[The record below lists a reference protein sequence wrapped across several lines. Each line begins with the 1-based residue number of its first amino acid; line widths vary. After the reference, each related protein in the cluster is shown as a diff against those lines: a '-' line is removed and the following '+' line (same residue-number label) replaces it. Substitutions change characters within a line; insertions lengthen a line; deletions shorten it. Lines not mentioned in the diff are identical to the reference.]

1 MTSPVELLAELRAR
15 DIRLWEEAGR
25 LRFSAPPGALDA
37 ELRGRVSARR
47 DELIALLKGV
57 RGGRAAERPPVT
69 PLDRAAGPPPLSYG
83 QQRMWVM
90 AEMLPDSGAAAY
102 VLSGRI
108 TLEGRLDAP
117 AVAALRR
124 ALTELVR
131 RHEALRTVVRVGE
144 GQPYAEVLADVEVP
158 LPERHLAAGESVAEL
173 AAAEARLPFDLGA
186 APLLRAVLVHDGPD
200 RAHLLLS
207 VHHISA
213 DAWSLGILYRELF
226 ALYGGYAQGVE
237 PVGLPELT
245 VGYTDYAGW
254 QRTHLTPEALAD
266 DVAYWR
272 ERLDGLPA
280 LLDLPA
286 DRPRP
291 AVQSYR
297 GAAEPYHLPAELLDG
312 VRKLAATHGC
322 TPYMVLLAA
331 WSLVLSRLSGATDLA
346 VGTPVANR
354 LRPEVEPLIG
364 FFVNTLVLRV
374 DTDGDPAFAELLDR
388 VRATSLAAFD
398 HQDLPFEQLVEVVR
412 PERTLSYSPLFQHMF
427 ILQNATADTFELPGF
442 RCRLEET
449 HTGTAKFD
457 TTLIAEEGP
466 DGLRGTLE
474 YATDLYDA
482 ATIRRYLDHW
492 RTVLEGALAAP
503 DTPVS
508 RLELLGGEERRRMVA
523 DWNDTA
529 LDVPAA
535 TVHELVERQAA
546 ATPDRPAVV
555 QGDGGLS
562 YAELDAEAERLA
574 GLLRERGA
582 RPGTLVGLCL
592 PRTPR
597 LVTALLAVLKSG
609 AAYLPLDPSAPAER
623 NDHILA
629 DAGAPLVLTV
639 SALRPRLT
647 VPEGT
652 AVLCLD
658 EPDQAAATVDTAAGE
673 PATVDTAAG
682 EPAAAGPEDLAYVI
696 YTSGST
702 GRPKGVMVEHRNV
715 VNFLAAM
722 SEEFGAE
729 SAGTW
734 LGVTTVSFD
743 ISVLELV
750 WTLSH
755 GSTVVLQP
763 DAPRH
768 TGRRPGKVADLSLF
782 YFASAS
788 DTTGQSAPGAYRL
801 LLEGA
806 RFADRNGFEAVWT
819 PERHFHAF
827 GGIYPNPSVV
837 GAALAAVTERVAIR
851 AGSVVLP
858 LHSPLRVVEEWAVV
872 DNLSGGRAGISVASG
887 WQADDFV
894 LAPEHYADRKQVML
908 DGIDTLRTLW
918 AGGSVELPNGY
929 GKPTAVRALPR
940 PVQAELPLWVTAAG
954 SPDTFRAAGESGAN
968 VLTHLLGQD
977 LADLAAKVEIY
988 RRARAE
994 AGHQGPGRVTLMVH
1008 TFLGE
1013 DPEAV
1018 RERVRGPFRDY
1029 LASSL
1034 GLIGNLAR
1042 TMGLGDDLGALPEED
1057 LQTLLDHAFE
1067 RFYDTAALFGTTE
1080 RVVERLDAIADTGVD
1095 EVACLI
1101 DFGLEDD
1108 TVLDALPL
1116 LARAREQ
1123 HAERGAEAALS
1134 VPALIEKHAVT
1145 RLQCTPSQAAMIL
1158 AEPGGP
1164 EALGRL
1170 ELLLLGGE
1178 ELPAAL
1184 AERLVGLTD
1193 ARVHNMYGP
1202 TETTIW
1208 STTHRVDPD
1217 GSALIGRPIA
1227 NTALY
1232 VLDAARNPV
1241 PVGVPGE
1248 LHIGGAGV
1256 TRGYLGRPE
1265 LTEERFTADPFA
1277 TAPGARMYNTGDLV
1291 RYRPDGTLEFIGR
1304 TDHQVKV
1311 RGYRIELGEI
1321 EAALR
1326 SHPDVA
1332 QAAATVH
1339 GDGVDRQLA
1348 GYAVARPGARLS
1360 VPELRAHLAE
1370 RLPGY
1375 MLPASLRE
1383 LPELP
1388 YTPNGKVDRRAL
1400 PAPADAARA
1409 EAEWIAPRGLTE
1421 MRLAVLWEDVLGTR
1435 SLGVR
1440 DDFFH
1445 LGGNSVLAVM
1455 LLAEVERQFGRRL
1468 SLATLIQGPTIAEMA
1483 RTLDQKGD
1491 TGRRSLIRL
1500 RPGGETPLYLL
1511 PGAGGNLVYFHEL
1524 VGALPERLAVQGL
1537 QPSFTQDIAAATL
1550 VPELAD
1556 QYLPLVLENQPEGPY
1571 HFVGHSFGGHIAMEL
1586 AARLRRLGKEV
1597 GLVGLVDTAAPLPE
1611 RREHFDDWDQAAW
1624 LATLARVFARIFRR
1638 ELELGEEEL
1647 RALPEGE
1654 QLGRLRQVLAEQ
1666 RVLPPEFDD
1675 DTQLNGFV
1683 RAYIADQRSLYA
1695 PAEPHEGTLT
1705 FFRAAELHRDNVPP
1719 PALSWIL
1726 DDPARGWGR
1735 FATRPV
1741 EVHETSGDHLT
1752 MLTTPHVDQLAKL
1765 IDELTGA

>member
-1 MTSPVELLAELRAR
+1 MTSPVELLAELRDR

-25 LRFSAPPGALDA
+25 LRFSAPPGALDP
-37 ELRGRVSARR
+37 ELRGRITARR
-47 DELIALLKGV
+47 DELIALLKGA
-57 RGGRAAERPPVT
+57 RAGRAAERPPVT
-69 PLDRAAGPPPLSYG
+69 PLDRAAGPLPLSYG

-90 AEMLPDSGAAAY
+90 AQMLPDSGAAAY
-102 VLSGRI
+102 VLSGRV
-108 TLEGRLDAP
+108 TLEGRLDTA
-117 AVAALRR
+117 AVTALRR
-124 ALTELVR
+124 ALNDLVC
-131 RHEALRTVVRVGE
+131 RHEALRTVVRVGD
-144 GQPYAEVLADVEVP
+144 GQPYAEVVEDVPVP
-158 LPERHLAAGESVAEL
+158 LPERHLAPGESVAEL
-173 AAAEARLPFDLGA
+173 ATAEARLPFDLGT
-186 APLLRAVLVHDGPD
+186 APLLRAVLVHDGPG

-213 DAWSLGILYRELF
+213 DAWSLGVLYRELF
-226 ALYGGYAQGVE
+226 TLYGAHARGTE
-237 PVGLPELT
+237 PTGLPELS
-245 VGYTDYAGW
+245 VGYADYAAW
-254 QRTHLTPEALAD
+254 QRTHLTPGALAD
-266 DVAYWR
+266 EVTYWR
-272 ERLDGLPA
+272 QRLDGLPA

-297 GAAEPYHLPAELLDG
+297 GAAEPYHLPAELLGG
-312 VRKLAATHGC
+312 VRALAGRHGC

-331 WSLVLSRLSGATDLA
+331 WSLVLSRLGAATDLA
-346 VGTPVANR
+346 VGTPVAGR
-354 LRPEVEPLIG
+354 PRPEVEPLIG

-374 DTDGDPAFAELLDR
+374 DTGGDPAFTELLER
-388 VRATSLAAFD
+388 VKATSLAAFD
-398 HQDLPFEQLVEVVR
+398 HQDLPFEQLVEILQ
-412 PERTLSYSPLFQHMF
+412 PERTLSHSPLFQHMF

-442 RCRLEET
+442 RCRLQET

-482 ATIRRYLDHW
+482 ATVRRWLGHW
-492 RTVLEGALAAP
+492 RTVLEGAVAAP
-503 DTPVS
+503 GTPLS
-508 RLELLGGEERRRMVA
+508 RLELLDRTERRRMVT

-562 YAELDAEAERLA
+562 YAELDTAADRLA
-574 GLLRERGA
+574 QRLRAHGA

-592 PRTPR
+592 PRTPD
-597 LVTALLAVLKSG
+597 LVTAVLAVLKSG
-609 AAYLPLDPSAPAER
+609 AAYLPLDPAAPAER
-623 NDHILA
+623 NDDILR

-639 SALRPRLT
+639 SALRAALA
-647 VPEGT
+647 VPDGT
-652 AVLCLD
+652 EVLCLD
-658 EPDQAAATVDTAAGE
+658 EPAPAAR
-673 PATVDTAAG
+673 PA
-682 EPAAAGPEDLAYVI
+682 PSRPRAAGPGDLAYVI

-715 VNFLAAM
+715 VNFCAAM
-722 SEEFGAE
+722 SEEFGPEAV
-729 SAGTW
+729 GTW

-750 WTLSH
+750 WTLTH
-755 GSTVVLQP
+755 GSTVVLRP
-763 DAPRH
+763 DA
-768 TGRRPGKVADLSLF
+768 GRRPGSRPGKVADLSLF
-782 YFASAS
+782 YFACAS
-788 DTTGQSAPGAYRL
+788 ESSGRSAPGAYRL

-806 RFADRNGFEAVWT
+806 KFADRQGFEAVWT

-894 LAPEHYADRKQVML
+894 LAPGTYAGRKRIML
-908 DGIDTLRTLW
+908 EGIDTVRALW
-918 AGGSVELPNGY
+918 AGEAVELPNGE
-929 GKPTAVRALPR
+929 GAPTAVRALPR

-977 LADLAAKVEIY
+977 LTDLATKIGTY
-988 RRARAE
+988 RQARAD
-994 AGHQGPGRVTLMVH
+994 AGHRGPGRVTLMVH

-1013 DPEAV
+1013 DPETV
-1018 RERVRGPFRDY
+1018 RERVRGPFRAY

-1042 TMGLGDDLGALPEED
+1042 TMGLGGDLDALPEED
-1057 LQTLLDHAFE
+1057 LQTLLDHAFD
-1067 RFYDTAALFGTTE
+1067 RFYDTAALFGTPE
-1080 RVVERLDAIADTGVD
+1080 RAAEALDTIADTGVD

-1101 DFGLEDD
+1101 DFGLDDD

-1116 LARAREQ
+1116 LARAREL
-1123 HAERGAEAALS
+1123 HSARGAES
-1134 VPALIEKHAVT
+1134 GPTVPALIERHAVT

-1164 EALGRL
+1164 EALARL

-1178 ELPAAL
+1178 ELPSAL
-1184 AERLVGLTD
+1184 AERLTGLTR

-1208 STTHRVDPD
+1208 STTHRVDP
-1217 GSALIGRPIA
+1217 GGPALIGRPVA

-1241 PVGVPGE
+1241 PIGVPGR
-1248 LHIGGAGV
+1248 LYIGGAGV

-1265 LTEERFTADPFA
+1265 LTGERFTADPFA
-1277 TAPGARMYNTGDLV
+1277 PAPGARMYDTGDLV

-1304 TDHQVKV
+1304 TDHQVKL
-1311 RGYRIELGEI
+1311 RGHRVELGEV

-1326 SHPDVA
+1326 AHPDVA

-1339 GDGVDRQLA
+1339 GDGVDRRLA
-1348 GYAVARPGARLS
+1348 GYAVARPGARLD
-1360 VPELRAHLAE
+1360 VPSLRAHLAE
-1370 RLPGY
+1370 RLPAY
-1375 MLPASLRE
+1375 MLPATLRE

-1388 YTPNGKVDRRAL
+1388 RTPNGKVDRRAL
-1400 PAPADAARA
+1400 PAPAGAARA
-1409 EAEWIAPRGLTE
+1409 ETEWIAPRGLTE
-1421 MRLAVLWEDVLGTR
+1421 MRLAVLWQEVLGER
-1435 SLGVR
+1435 SIGVR
-1440 DDFFH
+1440 DSFFH

-1468 SLATLIQGPTIAEMA
+1468 SLATLIQGPTVAEMA
-1483 RTLDQKGD
+1483 RTLDRKGD

-1500 RPGGETPLYLL
+1500 RPGGEVPVYLL

-1524 VGALPERLAVQGL
+1524 VGALPERVAPYGL

-1550 VPELAD
+1550 VPELAG
-1556 QYLPLVLENQPEGPY
+1556 QYLPLVLEAQSEGPY
-1571 HFVGHSFGGHIAMEL
+1571 HLVGHSFGGHLAVEL
-1586 AARLRRLGKEV
+1586 ASRLRGLGKEV

-1611 RREHFDDWDQAAW
+1611 RREHFEDWDQAAW
-1624 LATLARVFARIFRR
+1624 LAALARVFGRVFKR
-1638 ELELGEEEL
+1638 ELDLDETEL
-1647 RALPEGE
+1647 RALPDAG
-1654 QLGRLRQVLAEQ
+1654 QLDRLRRLLAEH

-1675 DTQLNGFV
+1675 DAQLRGFV
-1683 RAYIADQRSLYA
+1683 RAYLADQRSLYA
-1695 PAEPHEGTLT
+1695 PAEPHDLTLT
-1705 FFRAAELHRDNVPP
+1705 FFRAAELHRDNMPP
-1719 PALSWIL
+1719 QALSWLL

-1735 FATRPV
+1735 FSTRPV
-1741 EVHETSGDHLT
+1741 EVHETPGDHLS
-1752 MLTTPHVDQLAKL
+1752 MLTTPHVDRLAEL
-1765 IDELTGA
+1765 IGRLTGA